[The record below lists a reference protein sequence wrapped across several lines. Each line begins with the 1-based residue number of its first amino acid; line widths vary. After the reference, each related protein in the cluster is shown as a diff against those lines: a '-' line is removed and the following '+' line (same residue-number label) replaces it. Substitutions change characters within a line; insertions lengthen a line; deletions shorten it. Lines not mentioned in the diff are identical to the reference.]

1 MPGKRSVAPHLLC
14 HRPGP
19 HTVCIVN
26 RPLGRT
32 LLPTTD
38 TRICGTAERLQFRV
52 YLKLGALG
60 ERLRCRH

>member
-26 RPLGRT
+26 RPLS
-32 LLPTTD
+32 L
-38 TRICGTAERLQFRV
+38 ICGTAERLQFRV
-52 YLKLGALG
+52 YLKLGVLG